1 MLKLKY
7 LYFILFFILLSTL
20 SFSQE
25 NELNFMNL
33 GSREGLSSNIVTS
46 ILKDRFGYLWFGTDD
61 GLNKFDGKQFTVYRH
76 NLKDS
81 TSIASNDIADLFEDG
96 KGNLWIAT
104 SSGIILYNR
113 RMDSFINYN
122 KIIPNPI
129 LSIASGPD
137 GSLWM
142 GTYGALII
150 FNPATAKFSYFYSND
165 PAARLA
171 VSSTIQRVFKD
182 RSGRMWLGTSKG
194 LYLYLERSNT
204 FKKYLHSNNDSSSL
218 ADNAVKSVIQDRRGN
233 IWVGTDNGLSM
244 LLPDGS
250 GFINYKH
257 TNSEHSL
264 SSNIIYS
271 LAAESN
277 GRIWIGTEESLNIL
291 DPSSKRVRRVR
302 SNHRNPYSLIGK
314 AVNAI
319 LIDRENI
326 SWVGTYRGGINRYD
340 KNLPTFN
347 LRQSNPS
354 DPLALSAPVV
364 TSFAESDGSG
374 IFVGT
379 DGGGIN
385 FFNRKTGLFKNIPL
399 SSSGKGKAVLAMEGV
414 ASEIW
419 IGTYLEGLFV
429 YNTKTG
435 GTRRV
440 SAGADSRSISGPSV
454 FCIKKDSR
462 NNIWIGTNGQG
473 VSMFDSS
480 KKTFRHFKNSER
492 GGDIIMEDGYIRAIE
507 EDHDGNLWIGSRGAG
522 ITVYNPVS
530 NRSYILNSVNSKLP
544 KDNVNAIC
552 VSSRGIIWVGMSE
565 GGLAFYDTKSKQF
578 VAFSEKDGL
587 ANEVIYKILEDNS
600 GKIWVSTNKGL
611 SSFDPRLKKFS
622 NFSHYNGL
630 QRSPFVLGAG
640 LKLSDGTLFFGGVD
654 GFNYVNPSA
663 LQFNRNVPGIVLTDL
678 KISNKS
684 VLPSPDSEISEHI
697 SMSKRIELDYKQ
709 NFSLSFAAL
718 NFTSPQENRY
728 MYKLEKFD
736 KDWNYVGALNTAV
749 YTNLDP
755 GKYTFFVKAVSANG
769 NWVSPVTQISVFV
782 RPPFW
787 LTFPAYVFYLLIIGL
802 VLWLIR
808 RRGIQKLE
816 EKFALEQ
823 ERREAERVHEF
834 DQLKIKFLTNLSHEF
849 RTPISLIMGPVD
861 QLLQLE
867 TSNNKHG
874 QLSMIK
880 RNARRLLNLVNQ
892 LLDFRNMEDRELR
905 LNVSEGDFIAFAR
918 DVAESF
924 RDYSERRQ
932 INFEFNS
939 QIKSYFTIFDHDK
952 LERIFFNLL
961 SNAFKFTLKGG
972 TITFKIEDVGN
983 GLKVFVTDTGIG
995 IEEKSH
1001 GKIFDPF
1008 FQSNTSSAI
1017 LNQGSGIGL
1026 SITKEF
1032 VKMHGGTI
1040 EVESIVGKGSAFT
1053 IFFPLDRIESREGL
1067 EEEELNDGQGQQ
1079 AEIVLEEEASD
1090 LQLPVLLLVE
1100 DSEDF
1105 RYYLK
1110 DNLKASY
1117 RIVEASNG
1125 KEGWQKTLSSH
1136 PQLVVSDISMPY
1148 ASGIDLCRKIK
1159 SDKRTSHI
1167 PVLLLTALTGEED
1180 QLLGLETGANDYMT
1194 KPFNLEILNV
1204 KIRNL
1209 LALNERLRKTYSK
1222 QLKVSTPEVEIE
1234 SENEKFLNKV
1244 IQHIVSNIN
1253 NPQLSVE
1260 DLSRQ
1265 MGMSRGSLYSKIL
1278 ELTGETPIEFI
1289 RSIKLDRA
1297 AVLLEKSDMN
1307 IAQISYSVGFSAPNY
1322 FARAFKIRFNMLP
1335 SEYIISKRGNTSQ
1348 E

>member
-1 MLKLKY
+1 M
-7 LYFILFFILLSTL
+7 
-20 SFSQE
+20 
-25 NELNFMNL
+25 NFMNL

-76 NLKDS
+76 NVKDS
-81 TSIASNDIADLFEDG
+81 NSIASNDIVDLYEDG

-104 SSGIILYNR
+104 SSGVIMYNR

-122 KIIPNPI
+122 KLIRNPI
-129 LSIASGPD
+129 LSIATGPD

-142 GTYGALII
+142 GTYGALIL
-150 FNPATAKFSYFYSND
+150 FNPVTSKFTYFYSND
-165 PAARLA
+165 PAARAA
-171 VSSTIQRVFKD
+171 VSTTIQRVFTDK
-182 RSGRMWLGTSKG
+182 SGSMWLGTSNG
-194 LYLYLERSNT
+194 LYLYLEKSNS
-204 FKKYLHSNNDSSSL
+204 FKKYVHSDKDSSSL
-218 ADNAVKSVIQDRRGN
+218 ANNAVKSVIQDRKGN
-233 IWVGTDNGLSM
+233 IWVGTDSGLSM

-250 GFINYKH
+250 GFTNYKH
-257 TNSEHSL
+257 TPSEHSL

-271 LAAESN
+271 LAAEPN
-277 GRIWIGTEESLNIL
+277 GRIWIGTEEGLNIL
-291 DPSSKRVRRVR
+291 DPSSKVVRRIR
-302 SNHRNPYSLIGK
+302 RNHRNPYSLIGK
-314 AVNAI
+314 AVNSI
-319 LIDRENI
+319 LIDREGI
-326 SWVGTYRGGINRYD
+326 SWVGTYRGGINKYD

-354 DPLALSAPVV
+354 DPLGLSAPVV
-364 TSFAESDGSG
+364 TSFAEVNRSE
-374 IFVGT
+374 IYVGT

-385 FFNRKTGLFKNIPL
+385 HFNRNTGLFKNIPL
-399 SSSGKGKAVLAMEGV
+399 SNSGKGKAVLAMEGV
-414 ASEIW
+414 GAEIW
-419 IGTYLEGLFV
+419 VGTYLDGLFV
-429 YNTKTG
+429 YDTKTG
-435 GTRRV
+435 EIRRI
-440 SAGADSRSISGPSV
+440 SAGLGSRSISGPSV

-462 NNIWIGTNGQG
+462 NNIWLGTNGQG
-473 VSMFDSS
+473 VTFYDSS
-480 KKTFRHFKNSER
+480 KKSFRHFSQSER
-492 GGDIIMEDGYIRAIE
+492 GGDIIMANGYIRAIE
-507 EDHDGNLWIGSRGAG
+507 EDHEGNLWIGSRGGG
-522 ITVYNPVS
+522 IAVYNPIS
-530 NRSYILNSVNSKLP
+530 NKSLILNSANSKLP

-552 VSSRGIIWVGMSE
+552 VSSNGTVWVGMSE
-565 GGLAFYDTKSKQF
+565 GGLAYYDLRKKQF
-578 VAFSEKDGL
+578 IPYSEKDGL
-587 ANEVIYKILEDNS
+587 ANEVIYRILEDNY

-611 SSFDPRLKKFS
+611 SSFDPGLKKFR
-622 NFSHYNGL
+622 NFSYHNGL
-630 QRSPFVLGAG
+630 QRSPFVLGSG
-640 LKLSDGTLFFGGVD
+640 MKVSDGTLFFGGVD
-654 GFNYVNPSA
+654 GFNYVNPGA
-663 LQFNRNVPGIVLTDL
+663 LHFNRNNPRIVLTDL

-684 VLPSPDSEISEHI
+684 VLPSPDAEINEHI
-697 SMSKRIELDYKQ
+697 SISKRIKLDYKQ

-736 KDWNYVGALNTAV
+736 REWNNVGALNTAV

-755 GKYTFFVKAVSANG
+755 GEYTFYVKAVSANG
-769 NWVSPVTQISVFV
+769 NWVSPVTTIRVSV

-787 LTFPAYVFYLLIIGL
+787 LTYPAYFFYFLIIGL

-816 EKFALEQ
+816 GKFAIEQ

-849 RTPISLIMGPVD
+849 RTPISLIMGPVE

-867 TSNNKHG
+867 TSTNKHG
-874 QLSMIK
+874 QLSMIR

-905 LNVSEGDFIAFAR
+905 LNVIEGDFIAFAR

-939 QIKSYFTIFDHDK
+939 QVRSYFTNFDHEK
-952 LERIFFNLL
+952 VERIFFNLL

-972 TITFKIEDVGN
+972 LITFRIEDSDN
-983 GLKVFVTDTGIG
+983 GLKVQVADTGIG
-995 IEEKSH
+995 IEEKAH
-1001 GKIFDPF
+1001 DKIFESF
-1008 FQSNTSSAI
+1008 FQSNSGSAI

-1026 SITKEF
+1026 SITREF
-1032 VKMHGGTI
+1032 VNMHGGSI
-1040 EVESIVGKGSAFT
+1040 EVHSIVGKGSVFS
-1053 IFFPLDRIESREGL
+1053 IHFPFNRIESPGSLDEDEPELMHEGNPQDHL
-1067 EEEELNDGQGQQ
+1067 LGAIAD
-1079 AEIVLEEEASD
+1079 S
-1090 LQLPVLLLVE
+1090 QLPVVLLVE
-1100 DSEDF
+1100 DSDDF
-1105 RYYLK
+1105 RFYLK
-1110 DNLKASY
+1110 DNLKRAY

-1136 PQLVVSDISMPY
+1136 PQLVVSDISMPH

-1159 SDKRTSHI
+1159 ADKRTSHI

-1194 KPFNLEILNV
+1194 KPFNLDILNV

-1209 LALNERLRKTYSK
+1209 LALNERLKKTYTK
-1222 QLKVSTPEVEIE
+1222 QIKMTSPEVIIE

-1244 IQHIVSNIN
+1244 ILYITSNIN

-1260 DLSRQ
+1260 DLSRN

-1335 SEYIISKRGNTSQ
+1335 SEYIISKRGSN
-1348 E
+1348 